1 MTAVNKVELQVFNFN
16 NTKLDY
22 AIYSGEPVFNLNSI
36 ASILGIN
43 NPRTSIDVNDND
55 YVIKLGSSVVGLTYN
70 RNLNNR
76 GELFLTEAGLY
87 KLIMSSKKKEAE
99 AFQKWVVK
107 EVLPAI
113 RKTGSYSVSNASDR
127 VIAIEE
133 QKMQLERAKMLERLS
148 DNYRGKC
155 DGRYSQILDS
165 YAVKELTGEHILPL
179 PERVEH
185 YYTAEEIGKILGI
198 SANKVGRI
206 ANLNHLKN
214 EKYGKW
220 FIDKAKHTNK
230 EIEAFRY
237 NQAGIDYIKR
247 LMM

>member
-1 MTAVNKVELQVFNFN
+1 MTTVNQTELQVFKFQQNY
-16 NTKLDY
+16 LDY
-22 AIYSGEPVFNLNSI
+22 AVLNNEPLFNLNNI
-36 ASILGIN
+36 ANILNIS
-43 NPRTSIDVNDND
+43 NPRMSIDVNDKD
-55 YVIKLGSSVVGLTYN
+55 YVIKLDNSIVSLTYN
-70 RNLNNR
+70 RKLHNT

-99 AFQKWVVK
+99 VFQKWVVK

-113 RKTGSYSVSNASDR
+113 RKTGSYSIQKPMSQTTELSEQDKLHKAQLLKEFSD
-127 VIAIEE
+127 
-133 QKMQLERAKMLERLS
+133 L
-148 DNYRGKC
+148 YRDKY

-165 YAVKELTGEHILPL
+165 YAIKELTGENILPL
-179 PERVEH
+179 PERTEH
-185 YYTAEEIGKILGI
+185 YYTAEEAGKILGI

-214 EKYGKW
+214 DKYGKW

-237 NQAGIDYIKR
+237 NQAGVDCIRK
-247 LMM
+247 LL

>member
-1 MTAVNKVELQVFNFN
+1 MTTVNQTELQVFNFN

-22 AIYSGEPVFNLNSI
+22 AVLNNEPIFNLNNI
-36 ASILGIN
+36 ANILNIS
-43 NPRTSIDVNDND
+43 NPRTSIDVSDKD
-55 YVIKLGSSVVGLTYN
+55 YVIKLDNSVVGLTYN

-99 AFQKWVVK
+99 VFQKWVVK
-107 EVLPAI
+107 EVLPTI
-113 RKTGSYSVSNASDR
+113 RKTGSYSVSNISDR

-148 DNYRGKC
+148 DNYRGRC

-179 PERVEH
+179 PERTEH
-185 YYTAEEIGKILGI
+185 YYTAEEAGKILGI
-198 SANKVGRI
+198 SANRIGRI

-237 NQAGIDYIKR
+237 NQAGIDILKK
-247 LMM
+247 LMQ